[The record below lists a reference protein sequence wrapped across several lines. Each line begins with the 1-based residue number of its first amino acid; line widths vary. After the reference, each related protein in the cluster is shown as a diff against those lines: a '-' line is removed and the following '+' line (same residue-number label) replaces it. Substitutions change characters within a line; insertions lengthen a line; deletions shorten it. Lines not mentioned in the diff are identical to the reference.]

1 MEASIDALLE
11 RMGSLLTPMVEQ
23 GDERRHFL
31 AVYMRTAAAVDD
43 EIRTARGGGFADP
56 DRMLAWLASF
66 AGLYLE
72 ALQSWNEDRSAP
84 GPWQVVF
91 RSNAS
96 HELPPLRSVLVAAS
110 AHINYDLPQALVDV
124 TPAGEFEDPRMLEKR
139 KQDHE
144 RMDHI
149 FAGRAAEEE
158 RLLREAERWRGRS
171 IAERALTPFGGPAT
185 VRFLKDARAKVWLN
199 AATLSRALVEGPA
212 ALKRRIDQL
221 GELSAARAE
230 YLCKPGLAL
239 LKASKEAPPVLL
251 ESDRGA

>member
-1 MEASIDALLE
+1 MDASIDALLE
-11 RMGSLLTPMVEQ
+11 HMGSLLTPMVEQ
-23 GDERRHFL
+23 GDDRRHFL

-56 DRMLAWLASF
+56 DRMRTWFASF

-72 ALQSWNEDRSAP
+72 ALQSWNEERSAP

-91 RSNAS
+91 RATAA

-110 AHINYDLPQALVDV
+110 AHINYDLPQALLDV
-124 TPAGEFEDPRMLEKR
+124 TPVEDFENPQLLETR
-139 KQDHE
+139 KKDHE
-144 RMDHI
+144 QMDRI
-149 FAGRAAEEE
+149 LARRAAEEE

-185 VRFLKDARAKVWLN
+185 VRFLKDARQRVWLN
-199 AATLSRALVEGPA
+199 AAALSRALRESPA
-212 ALKRRIDQL
+212 ALKARMDEL
-221 GELSAARAE
+221 GEMSAARAE

-239 LKASKEAPPVLL
+239 LRASKDAPPGLL
-251 ESDRGA
+251 EGA